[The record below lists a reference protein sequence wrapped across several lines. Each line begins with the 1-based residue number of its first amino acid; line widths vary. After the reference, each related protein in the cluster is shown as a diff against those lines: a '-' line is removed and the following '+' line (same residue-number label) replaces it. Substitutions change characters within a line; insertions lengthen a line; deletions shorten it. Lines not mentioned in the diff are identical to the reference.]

1 MEAPSAGEL
10 LSRPHGDG
18 VAGSEE
24 DPRRLAPFA
33 PPLIASEFYTR
44 RRRRLVPLTLAG
56 KAAGAPSELAVLAS
70 G

>member
-24 DPRRLAPFA
+24 DPRRLARFT
-33 PPLIASEFYTR
+33 PPLIASEFYT

-56 KAAGAPSELAVLAS
+56 KAAGAPSELVLAT
-70 G
+70 